1 MVNGRT
7 GNACPSKH
15 CGPWLRLIARRCFM
29 EQDPHGFSRMSL
41 AQESDLA
48 EALNAQ
54 PSTLQEEKK

>member
-1 MVNGRT
+1 
-7 GNACPSKH
+7 
-15 CGPWLRLIARRCFM
+15 M